1 MESNIPNNIPQH
13 VAIIMDGNGRW
24 ARARM
29 MPRVEGH
36 RQGAKALKRIV
47 KASRELGIRYL
58 TVYAF
63 STENWKRPEA
73 EVSSLMKLFISALND
88 ETPEL
93 KKNNVRLRAMGALDM
108 LPKDVQEKLYEAMD
122 MTKDCDALDLIIAV
136 SYGGRYEICDACKKL
151 LKDFEDK
158 KISIDEV
165 NENTFRNYL
174 YLPDVPDPDFL
185 IRTSKELRVSNFLL
199 WQIAY
204 SELVVSEKYW
214 PEFDLSELKRC
225 IDEFNKRSRRFGKT
239 GDQIKA
245 ESEEK

>member
-63 STENWKRPEA
+63 STENWKRPET

-122 MTKDCDALDLIIAV
+122 MTKDCDALDLIIAPINNIKTIIDIV
-136 SYGGRYEICDACKKL
+136 IITTPFL
-151 LKDFEDK
+151 FWHIDK
-158 KISIDEV
+158 FISCPPHI
-165 NENTFRNYL
+165 
-174 YLPDVPDPDFL
+174 
-185 IRTSKELRVSNFLL
+185 SKYNPHF
-199 WQIAY
+199 
-204 SELVVSEKYW
+204 
-214 PEFDLSELKRC
+214 
-225 IDEFNKRSRRFGKT
+225 FN
-239 GDQIKA
+239 IY
-245 ESEEK
+245 

>member
-1 MESNIPNNIPQH
+1 MENKVPTHI
-13 VAIIMDGNGRW
+13 AIIMDGNGRW
-24 ARARM
+24 AKARF

-73 EVSSLMKLFISALND
+73 EVNSLMKLFISALED

-93 KKNNVRLRAMGALDM
+93 KKNGVRLRAMGALDM
-108 LPKDVQEKLYEAMD
+108 LPKDVQDKLFASMET
-122 MTKDCDALDLIIAV
+122 TKDCDGLDLIIAV

-165 NENTFRNYL
+165 NEQSFRNYL

-185 IRTSKELRVSNFLL
+185 IRTSKELRISNFLL

-204 SELVVSEKYW
+204 SELVVSDKYW
-214 PEFDLSELKRC
+214 PEFDSDELKRC
-225 IDEFNKRSRRFGKT
+225 IADFNGRSRRFGKT
-239 GDQIKA
+239 QEQIDA
-245 ESEEK
+245 NNNISS